1 MNDEY
6 YKQIADMFA
15 KKDVV
20 NLRKLITY
28 DPWVFTVTPEYNEQY
43 LYAGQEYDRRYFD
56 DTGLGPALVCPGL
69 ILNQSLL
76 TRSPSFHLMER
87 MASVHSS
94 DELEWVNPP
103 RVGKTFTV
111 NWSFDNVYEKRG
123 KTFSSVVA
131 TITDQDNNVILRR
144 TAHGIFMGDIILTL
158 G

>member
-1 MNDEY
+1 MQDEDY
-6 YKQIADMFA
+6 QRLADMFA

-43 LYAGQEYDRRYFD
+43 LYAGQEYDPRYFE
-56 DTGLGPALVCPGL
+56 DTDLGPALVFPGL
-69 ILNQSLL
+69 LLNQSLV
-76 TRSPSFHLMER
+76 TRSPSFHLLER

-111 NWSFDNVYEKRG
+111 NWTFDDVYDKRG
-123 KTFSSVVA
+123 KTFSSVLA
-131 TITDQDNNVILRR
+131 IITDEDNNVILRR
-144 TAHGIFMGDIILTL
+144 RAHGIFMGDI